1 MCIMS
6 NNNDPPTHTP
16 SWKFPNDTIQV
27 QALQVPYT
35 QILRCVIFKVLQL
48 TGHPPIYHPQNFV
61 ENGMGYI
68 NWRAGYM

>member
-6 NNNDPPTHTP
+6 NDNDPPTHTP
-16 SWKFPNDTIQV
+16 SWKFPNDTSPGI
-27 QALQVPYT
+27 ANTMYT

-48 TGHPPIYHPQNFV
+48 TGHLQIYHPQNFV